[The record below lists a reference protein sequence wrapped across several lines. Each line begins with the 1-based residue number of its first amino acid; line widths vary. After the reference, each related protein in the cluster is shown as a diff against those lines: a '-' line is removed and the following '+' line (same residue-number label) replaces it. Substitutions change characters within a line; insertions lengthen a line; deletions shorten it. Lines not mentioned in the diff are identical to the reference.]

1 MPNHPLVSII
11 IPTFNRRHFVG
22 DAIDSCLAQTHPRC
36 EIIVVD
42 DGSADNTASFLR
54 GRYGGRIQYIYQAN
68 QGPGI
73 ARNRGIAAAQGRFI
87 HFCDADDQL
96 DRRKIEI
103 CLDCFRHHPEAAVVH
118 TYYQFVASDGRR
130 PLETPPFPRFSE
142 DIFCEMLR
150 LTGCHILISS
160 TMVRTA
166 ALRDVGGFPDDPE
179 FRSAEDWDLFLRLAA
194 RYKFYGIE
202 QRLVYRR
209 MHGDM
214 VSDDGLQGALGRL
227 KTVQN
232 ARHYGWER
240 CMSADDFDRKE
251 AARHHMYALHLWRQG
266 QSAKARRSFYRAA
279 ERYPPQARPRRLYA
293 AYTYALPPAAIEWT
307 LGLVH
312 RMRKFAS
319 ALRGRE

>member
-11 IPTFNRRHFVG
+11 IPTFNRRHFIG
-22 DAIDSCLAQTHPRC
+22 DAIDSCLAQTHPHC

-42 DGSADNTASFLR
+42 DGSADDTASFLR

-103 CLDCFRHHPEAAVVH
+103 CLDCFRQHPEAAVVY

-166 ALRDVGGFPDDPE
+166 ALRDVGASLTILNF
-179 FRSAEDWDLFLRLAA
+179 AA
-194 RYKFYGIE
+194 RRIGICFCAWRPSIGFMGLSSVWFIGACTAIWYLMTACRARWGGSRPCRMPVIMAGNGACRPMILIGRKRRGIICMLCIYGG
-202 QRLVYRR
+202 
-209 MHGDM
+209 GDKAPKPA
-214 VSDDGLQGALGRL
+214 VPFTALPNAIPRKLGRAVCTL
-227 KTVQN
+227 LILML
-232 ARHYGWER
+232 
-240 CMSADDFDRKE
+240 C
-251 AARHHMYALHLWRQG
+251 
-266 QSAKARRSFYRAA
+266 RR
-279 ERYPPQARPRRLYA
+279 RPLNGRWA
-293 AYTYALPPAAIEWT
+293 WFIE
-307 LGLVH
+307 
-312 RMRKFAS
+312 
-319 ALRGRE
+319 